1 MATTTSI
8 ATVVMYATTV
18 CFPQP
23 KITKT
28 HLTDKSLDV
37 LLFQIRAVLPQS
49 VIPQSPVL
57 NGTHLQDFGEIVH
70 RMYHLQPVNGQLG
83 NFLLFG
89 EASVQLEHFAVLLD
103 GVFGCL
109 E

>member
-18 CFPQP
+18 CFLQP

-57 NGTHLQDFGEIVH
+57 NRTHLQDFSEIVH
-70 RMYHLQPVNGQLG
+70 RVYHLQPVNGQLG